1 MSSDRITGKDVVL
14 MIGGAVAGAVIP
26 GIIGWY
32 TGSFGVVLSFV
43 SANPLESFLWTLLFL
58 SLGALAGLL
67 ARGRSAKKELEAK
80 DRELSRLRKNNRAH
94 NALFKEFCELKHD
107 EQLQIVSVWLSEPE
121 GFEPSKEQRAHMGD
135 WVKMKDFLRH
145 AAVADRLH
153 LVDGVSEMLLENP
166 RKVYD
171 LMAARVENLQRE
183 LEKLDFSEPEPQGH
197 LEILSESESEK
208 LILNL
213 TDRQKEIVAEA
224 YENGGV
230 ISGDYFD
237 GELTQLAV
245 ESILIRPIEAYM
257 GMPCSWTM
265 NPTVFQFLKRNEH
278 LIKEF
283 LEDEGKPKYE
293 TPSVELMLDMSPVVA
308 SRVYQAYKMGEYIP
322 ISEIEPCAINSIG
335 SKDDLFEFKQFVNP
349 FGQPLEA
356 KEYGLTRAWIAFL
369 DDQTHLKQLKTIA
382 GGWLTSEE

>member
-1 MSSDRITGKDVVL
+1 MKKVATIFAAGA
-14 MIGGAVAGAVIP
+14 AVAG
-26 GIIGWY
+26 
-32 TGSFGVVLSFV
+32 
-43 SANPLESFLWTLLFL
+43 FL
-58 SLGALAGLL
+58 SSVTTILGWLNVTPEMVGQATYDVMRGPAPLAIMLISGIAFGWGVTKLWSDHRMKRASDAHAAEIESL
-67 ARGRSAKKELEAK
+67 KKTK
-80 DRELSRLRKNNRAH
+80 RKH
-94 NALFKEFCELKHD
+94 TALFEEFRTLTHN
-107 EQLQIVSVWLSEPE
+107 EQLDIVSVWLSEP
-121 GFEPSKEQRAHMGD
+121 GGLEPSEEQRAHMGE
-135 WVKMKDFLRH
+135 WVQMKDFLRH
-145 AAVADRLH
+145 DPTGDRLH

-245 ESILIRPIEAYM
+245 ESILIRPIDAYM

-308 SRVYQAYKMGEYIP
+308 SRVYQAYKKGEYIP

>member
-1 MSSDRITGKDVVL
+1 
-14 MIGGAVAGAVIP
+14 
-26 GIIGWY
+26 
-32 TGSFGVVLSFV
+32 
-43 SANPLESFLWTLLFL
+43 
-58 SLGALAGLL
+58 
-67 ARGRSAKKELEAK
+67 
-80 DRELSRLRKNNRAH
+80 
-94 NALFKEFCELKHD
+94 
-107 EQLQIVSVWLSEPE
+107 
-121 GFEPSKEQRAHMGD
+121 MGE
-135 WVKMKDFLRH
+135 WVQMKDFLRH
-145 AAVADRLH
+145 DPTGDRLH

-166 RKVYD
+166 RQAYD

-245 ESILIRPIEAYM
+245 ESILIRPIGAYM

-293 TPSVELMLDMSPVVA
+293 TPNIELMLDMSPVVA
-308 SRVYQAYKMGEYIP
+308 SRVYQAYKKGEYIP
-322 ISEIEPCAINSIG
+322 ISEIERVRHQLNRQQGWS
-335 SKDDLFEFKQFVNP
+335 V
-349 FGQPLEA
+349 
-356 KEYGLTRAWIAFL
+356 RV
-369 DDQTHLKQLKTIA
+369 QTICKPVWPTA
-382 GGWLTSEE
+382 